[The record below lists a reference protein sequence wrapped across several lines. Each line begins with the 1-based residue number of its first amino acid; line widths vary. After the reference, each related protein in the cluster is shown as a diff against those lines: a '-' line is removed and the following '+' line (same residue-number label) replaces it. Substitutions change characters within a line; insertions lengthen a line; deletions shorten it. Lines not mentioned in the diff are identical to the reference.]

1 MACSR
6 ISPARVFALVA
17 GVALLGSSPAR
28 AYCRAV
34 TASPPADFDPAASGC
49 FGYGPDGGTTGGVFP
64 LFWRNQCVSYSFQT
78 GSAPSKYVSL
88 ADAKRIAAQAFGAWS
103 NAACAN
109 GTPSILAFNYPEVNC
124 SDVPSAEHNNV
135 IIFRDSVWPYDDA
148 ANAIGYTTLTVDLTT
163 GEILGADTE
172 INSAQWDIVTDSTPP
187 SNGYDLATILTHEA
201 GHFLGLA
208 HSADNSAVMFAKYH
222 AATVLQP
229 DDVAAICSVYGAD
242 GTRYTAQ
249 GPIAPEACNA
259 TPLGGFLPDSC
270 GSLDAGIANLTV
282 IGSGSGVNSGI
293 LTQPCPN
300 VSGCTLGST
309 PPRRSPWGWRFLT
322 GGLVLAG
329 SALGLGRRSRRRR
342 AGVTLGVSL
351 ALLGAATTSERE
363 AAASVSAAALFDDL
377 VKEATAAAVVTPT
390 EQRAIWEGNR
400 IVTLTHVRV
409 DRVVAGQVPGDAWVR
424 TLGGNVGHIGQIV
437 EGQATFALGSASLI
451 FVRPHLDPVT
461 KATSDELVVVD
472 SAQGQFPIVAT
483 DGRAPRLAR
492 AANIGALMDPPS
504 RSTGARFASD
514 VLADRP
520 LDEAVREIGTTWRR
534 VH

>member
-6 ISPARVFALVA
+6 ISPAHAFALAAVT
-17 GVALLGSSPAR
+17 GLLWSSSAR

-34 TASPPADFDPAASGC
+34 TASPPANFDPGASGC

-109 GTPSILAFNYPEVNC
+109 GTPSIIAYNYPEVDCN
-124 SDVPSAEHNNV
+124 DVPSAEHNNV
-135 IIFRDSVWPYDDA
+135 IIFRDSAWPYDDA

-172 INSAQWDIVTDSTPP
+172 INSAQWEISTDSNPP
-187 SNGYDLATILTHEA
+187 ANGYDLATILTHEA

-208 HSADNSAVMFAKYH
+208 HSSDNAAVMFAKYH

-229 DDVAAICSVYGAD
+229 DDVAAICSIYGAD
-242 GTRYTAQ
+242 GTRYTAA
-249 GPIAPEACNA
+249 GPIAPESCNA
-259 TPLGGFLPDSC
+259 TPLAGFLPSSC

-293 LTQPCPN
+293 LDSPCPD
-300 VSGCTLGST
+300 VSGCTIGST
-309 PPRRSPWGWRFLT
+309 TPRSSPWGWRILT

-351 ALLGAATTSERE
+351 TLLGAAATSERE

-377 VKEATAAAVVTPT
+377 VKEASAAAVVTPI

-409 DRVVAGQVPGDAWVR
+409 DRVVAGQVPEAAWVR

-437 EGQATFALGSASLI
+437 EGQATFALGSASLL
-451 FVRPHLDPVT
+451 FVRLHVDPLT
-461 KATSDELVVVD
+461 KTRSDAFVVVD
-472 SAQGQFPIVAT
+472 SAQGQFPIVAS
-483 DGRAPRLAR
+483 DGRAPRLVR
-492 AANIGALMDPPS
+492 ASNVGALMDPLN
-504 RSTGARFASD
+504 RTAGARLASD

-520 LDEAVREIGTTWRR
+520 LDEAVREIGATWRR